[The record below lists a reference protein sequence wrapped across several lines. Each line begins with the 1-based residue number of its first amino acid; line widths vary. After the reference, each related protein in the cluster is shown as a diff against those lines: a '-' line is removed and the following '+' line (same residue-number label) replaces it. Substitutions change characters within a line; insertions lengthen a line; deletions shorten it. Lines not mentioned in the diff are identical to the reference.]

1 MSTRA
6 RQLYLRRIAI
16 ALHGNQMY
24 GDFPYEFHL
33 LAVVDAASRL
43 VTSEMLAWGGIACWS
58 ELETALWFHDTLEDT
73 EITLGVLTAIIGEK
87 AASAVWSVTDAP
99 GKNRKERKWGN
110 DQHLGPMR
118 KLPYS
123 RFGLIVKLLD
133 RIANAESSKAYKE
146 KKNKGKFE
154 MYRAEQKEF
163 YETLY
168 VRDTPIEPL
177 WDHLNNILDFT
188 PPTPV
193 PNSCPGL

>member
-1 MSTRA
+1 MSVRA
-6 RQLYLRRIAI
+6 HQLYLRRIAI

-33 LAVVDAASRL
+33 LAVVDAAKLL
-43 VTSEMLAWGGIACWS
+43 VTSDILAWANITWS

-73 EITLGVLTAIIGEK
+73 EITLSVLTAIIGEK
-87 AASAVWSVTDAP
+87 PANAVWSVTDAP

-110 DQHLGPMR
+110 VQHPGPMR

-123 RFGLIVKLLD
+123 RFGIIVKLID

-154 MYRAEQKEF
+154 MYQAEQKEF
-163 YETLY
+163 YQTLY
-168 VRDTPIEPL
+168 VRDTPIQPL
-177 WDHLNNILDFT
+177 WDHLNNILGFS
-188 PPTPV
+188 P
-193 PNSCPGL
+193 C